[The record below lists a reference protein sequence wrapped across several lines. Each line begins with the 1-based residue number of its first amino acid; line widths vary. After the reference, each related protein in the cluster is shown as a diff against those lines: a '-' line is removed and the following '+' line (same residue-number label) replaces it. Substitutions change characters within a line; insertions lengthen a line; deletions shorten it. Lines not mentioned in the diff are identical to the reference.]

1 MRHSETK
8 IQIRDPHK
16 LCYYLEH
23 SSCLS
28 IMLFEILS
36 KDGTEHTT
44 TKAYSPKTNG
54 ICELFN
60 KTTKQEF

>member
-1 MRHSETK
+1 
-8 IQIRDPHK
+8 
-16 LCYYLEH
+16 
-23 SSCLS
+23 
-28 IMLFEILS
+28 MLFEILS